1 KRDYQIIMW
10 DVITHDYNK
19 KLTPE
24 QVFSNIK
31 NNLRNGSIVVF
42 HDSIK
47 AKKNV
52 LEVLPKAI
60 EFWKSEGYDY
70 ELL

>member
-1 KRDYQIIMW
+1 MW
-10 DVITHDYNK
+10 DVITHDYNR
-19 KLTPE
+19 KLSTE
-24 QVFSNIK
+24 QVYVNARK
-31 NNLRNGSIVVF
+31 HTRNGSIVVF

-52 LEVLPKAI
+52 LEALPKAI
-60 EFWKSEGYDY
+60 TYWKNHGFES